1 MDNLLDFINSQH
13 HSDDQLDQ
21 VLKTYQTSLKVN
33 LLLDKSMPMSPVML
47 LMLSK
52 LGISLL
58 LIGEQMEA

>member
-13 HSDDQLDQ
+13 HSVDQLDQ

-33 LLLDKSMPMSPVML
+33 LLLDKSMPTSPVML
-47 LMLSK
+47 HMLNK
-52 LGISLL
+52 LGIILL